1 MRQQQARKTKPKPIP
16 REDPFL
22 EWLAWLMD
30 ESVRIGPWSIGLDGF
45 LGLIPGFGDLTGA
58 IVSSF
63 IVSRALQSG
72 ISRGAVLRM
81 VLNVGI
87 DSLLGA
93 IPFIGDLF
101 DFAFKS
107 NVRNLQIYREALRGD
122 RVPVKDWSFVIL
134 VISIMLTMIA
144 VPLMTMVYVVKM
156 LFFR

>member
-1 MRQQQARKTKPKPIP
+1 MQQRARKVRPKPLP
-16 REDPFL
+16 KEDPFL

-30 ESVRIGPWSIGLDGF
+30 DSVKLGRWSIGLDGF

-63 IVSRALQSG
+63 IISRALQSG
-72 ISRGAVLRM
+72 VSRGAVLRM

-107 NVRNLQIYREALRGD
+107 NIRNLAIYREALSGD
-122 RVPVKDWSFVIL
+122 RMPVKDWSFVIL
-134 VISIMLTMIA
+134 VMSIMLALIA
-144 VPLMTMVYVVKM
+144 LPLMTMVYVVRL
-156 LFFR
+156 LFFQ

>member
-1 MRQQQARKTKPKPIP
+1 MQQRARKSRVKPLPK
-16 REDPFL
+16 EDPLL

-30 ESVRIGPWSIGLDGF
+30 DSVKIGRWSVGLDGF

-58 IVSSF
+58 IVGSF
-63 IVSRALQSG
+63 IISRALQSG
-72 ISRGAVLRM
+72 VSRGAVLRM

-107 NVRNLQIYREALRGD
+107 NVRNLEIYREALRGD
-122 RVPVKDWSFVIL
+122 RMPVKDWSFVIL
-134 VISIMLTMIA
+134 VISIMLTLIA
-144 VPLMTMVYVVKM
+144 LPLMTMVYLVKL
-156 LFFR
+156 LFFQ

>member
-1 MRQQQARKTKPKPIP
+1 
-16 REDPFL
+16 
-22 EWLAWLMD
+22 MD
-30 ESVRIGPWSIGLDGF
+30 ESVRIGPWSVGLDGF

-63 IVSRALQSG
+63 MISRALQSG

-107 NVRNLQIYREALRGD
+107 NVRNLAIYREALRGD
-122 RVPVKDWSFVIL
+122 RQPVKDWSFVIL

-144 VPLMTMVYVVKM
+144 LPLMTMVYVVKM